1 MMARPRDQEEL
12 QGSIGYFFRG
22 QTLLLEALTHSSYAH
37 EQKGA
42 VERDNERLEFLGDA
56 VFGLAAAHYLSG
68 QLPDSDEGELS
79 RIRALLV
86 GEEWLAT
93 AAERL
98 GLGDFLLLGRGE
110 EKSGG
115 RSKRSILS
123 GAVEALAGAVF
134 LDGGWEAAYNF
145 VTLLFRDAPA
155 TGELLSRASDAKTEL
170 QEMCQERFQQAPC
183 YRLLSRSGPPHSPR
197 FKVAALLGE
206 RVLAE
211 GRGSSKK
218 KAEQDAAATAVGLIE
233 SMGGIRHPG
242 FAKEEDD
249 RQEE

>member
-1 MMARPRDQEEL
+1 MVARPRDQEEL
-12 QGSIGYFFRG
+12 QGSIEYIFRG
-22 QTLLLEALTHSSYAH
+22 QALLREALTHSSYAH
-37 EQKGA
+37 EKKGP

-56 VFGLAAAHYLSG
+56 VFGLAAAHYLSE
-68 QLPDSDEGELS
+68 QFPDSEEGELS

-93 AAERL
+93 AADRL

-134 LDGGWEAAYNF
+134 LDGGWEAAYDL

-155 TGELLSRASDAKTEL
+155 PGEILSRASDAKTEL
-170 QEMCQERFQQAPC
+170 QELCQERFQQAPC

-206 RVLAE
+206 KVLAE
-211 GRGSSKK
+211 GRGASKK
-218 KAEQDAAATAVGLIE
+218 KAEQNAAAAAAGLIE
-233 SMGGIRHPG
+233 STVGIRSPG
-242 FAKEEDD
+242 SAEEEND
-249 RQEE
+249 RREE